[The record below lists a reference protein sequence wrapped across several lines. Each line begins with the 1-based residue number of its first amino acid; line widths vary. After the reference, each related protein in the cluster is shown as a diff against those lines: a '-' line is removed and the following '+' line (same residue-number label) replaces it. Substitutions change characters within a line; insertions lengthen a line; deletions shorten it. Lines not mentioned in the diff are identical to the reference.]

1 MNSKP
6 LTIEGSPCI
15 NCLVKVICQQWCYK
29 LEYFFKNHVTFESV
43 TNKDGT
49 MIILRT
55 KTK

>member
-43 TNKDGT
+43 ANKDGIT
-49 MIILRT
+49 IILRT
-55 KTK
+55 K